1 MANKTTYKVPFRRR
15 KEGKTNYK
23 KRLSM
28 LKGRVPR
35 LVVRKTNKYVIV
47 QVIEYL
53 DKGDKTIAHA
63 NSRELEKFGWKAGK
77 KNLPAAYLTGLLAGS
92 RAKKANVKNAILD
105 IGFASPQRKGWW
117 SSALKGAMDTGLK
130 IPAGEEAM
138 PDENR
143 IKGKHIEDFAKIAK
157 GKSFGKINETDL
169 KNTTKI
175 FEEVKQ
181 KILGSK

>member
-1 MANKTTYKVPFRRR
+1 MTNKTTYKVPFRRR

-28 LKGRVPR
+28 LKSGTPR
-35 LVVRKTNKYVIV
+35 LVARRTNKYVIV
-47 QVIEYL
+47 QLIEYL

-77 KNLPAAYLTGLLAGS
+77 KSVPAAYLTGLLAGS
-92 RAKKANVKNAILD
+92 RAKKANVENAILD
-105 IGFASPQRKGWW
+105 IGFAIPKRKGWW
-117 SSALKGAMDTGLK
+117 ASTLKGAIDAGLK
-130 IPAGEEAM
+130 IPAGEEAI

-143 IKGKHIEDFAKIAK
+143 IKGKHIEDFAKVSK
-157 GKSFGKINETDL
+157 GKSFGKIKESDL
-169 KNTTKI
+169 ENTVKI

-181 KILGSK
+181 KILGAK